1 MEFIIGLQLIWA
13 VVSYFLNLRFIHFV
27 QIGITFINLI
37 LGYSLISKI
46 NNPQDRIF
54 ELNNLLFLDS
64 LNSILLLVILT
75 ISFFVSVYSIG
86 YMKRELKAGISEKK
100 GK

>member
-13 VVSYFLNLRFIHFV
+13 VVSYFINLRFVYFV
-27 QIGITFINLI
+27 QIGIAFINLI

-54 ELNNLLFLDS
+54 ELNSLLFLDS

-75 ISFFVSVYSIG
+75 ISFFVSVYSVG
-86 YMKRELKAGISEKK
+86 YMKRELKGGISEKR
-100 GK
+100 

>member
-1 MEFIIGLQLIWA
+1 
-13 VVSYFLNLRFIHFV
+13 
-27 QIGITFINLI
+27 LI

-64 LNSILLLVILT
+64 LNSIVFLIILI
-75 ISFFVSVYSIG
+75 ISFFVSIYSIA
-86 YMKRELKAGISEKK
+86 YVKRELKAGIPERKFKDYYFWMNAFIFTYVSGCIIK
-100 GK
+100 